1 MKKTK
6 DPKLDELVQRINT
19 IVFSDYT
26 LQTVTEKIGKGW
38 AFFESSIY
46 LDFKIPTINHLT
58 STFITPFLR
67 DTVKEPE
74 NPLKENFAVL
84 DLETKGLL
92 RNEFIFMGGILQKEG
107 QNLSLKQYIS
117 FSEKREKGL
126 IRWLKSN
133 LRGKTLIT
141 YNGKAFDIPFLHY
154 RASLHGIS
162 FETPQ
167 HHIDVIHIARKVFKD
182 SFNSRK
188 LKVLEYN
195 VLGTW
200 REMDVHPSL
209 IPTLIE
215 NFQKTRKLDFLRVI
229 SRHNAYDLIST
240 LKILE
245 KIIEILQKE
254 I

>member
-6 DPKLDELVQRINT
+6 DQQLEELVHHINT
-19 IVFSDYT
+19 LVFSDYT
-26 LQTVTEKIGKGW
+26 FQTITEKIGRGW
-38 AFFESSIY
+38 GLFESSIN
-46 LDFKIPTINHLT
+46 LDFDFSNINHLT
-58 STFITPFLR
+58 TILKTPILR
-67 DTVKEPE
+67 DTIKEPE
-74 NPLKENFAVL
+74 NPLKENFTVL
-84 DLETKGLL
+84 DLETKGLV
-92 RNEFIFMGGILQKEG
+92 RDEFIFMGGLLQREG
-107 QNLSLKQYIS
+107 QNLFVRQYIS
-117 FSEKREKGL
+117 FSEKKEKGL
-126 IRWLKSN
+126 IRWLKRN
-133 LRGKTLIT
+133 LKGKTLIT